1 MTTLIAEIAET
12 RTLTADDIIA
22 PGLHYSATEIE
33 ELLDIPRE
41 YFLRAIRTMN
51 YGYQG
56 DIDMH
61 GGVSGVDILLCI
73 AKHDL
78 KHRATMLAREA
89 WARKHRPPAVETPEP
104 EPKDLASR
112 VVRQIGD
119 SEKSERAAEDDRR
132 RNAWDGLLLAIYQA
146 IGEEKDEVA
155 GLARKHLPKGRAT
168 ASETDILN
176 CTDALFDPKID
187 AEKFSSYV
195 DIMRSS
201 LTQVLLHRDVS
212 STHKAQIDARE
223 AHKKFEED
231 TKVRERELFQA
242 KLRANSLYNAAT
254 GAAHKLTM
262 LRRSAPEFFDGDT
275 PRKLGG

>member
-1 MTTLIAEIAET
+1 MATLIAEPAEVK
-12 RTLTADDIIA
+12 TLTASDIID
-22 PGLHYSATEIE
+22 PGRHYSATEIE

-41 YFLRAIRTMN
+41 VFLRAIRTMN

-78 KHRATMLAREA
+78 KHRATTLARET

-146 IGEEKDEVA
+146 IGEGKDEVA
-155 GLARKHLPKGRAT
+155 QLARRHLPKGHTT
-168 ASETDILN
+168 ASDADVLN
-176 CTDALFDPKID
+176 CADAMFDLKID
-187 AEKFSSYV
+187 AKKFRDLV
-195 DIMRSS
+195 EIMRSS

-212 STHKAQIDARE
+212 SMHKAQIDARE
-223 AHKKFEED
+223 ACKKFEKD
-231 TKVRERELFQA
+231 TAVMEHELFQA
-242 KLRANSLYNAAT
+242 KVRANNCYRNAA
-254 GAAHKLTM
+254 GAAYKLTM